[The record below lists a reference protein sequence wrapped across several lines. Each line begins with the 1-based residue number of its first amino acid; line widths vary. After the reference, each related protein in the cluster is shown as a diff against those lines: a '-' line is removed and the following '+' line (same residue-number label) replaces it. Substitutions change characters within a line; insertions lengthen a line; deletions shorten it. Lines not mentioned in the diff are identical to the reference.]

1 MTEVLKALQE
11 LNVCWKK
18 IGQYNM
24 KCRWIFGMPG
34 HHEGMVN
41 NSMHDNGHFGDESA
55 IIESDDV
62 IRQQNLVKF
71 EVQVI
76 FFNNLSAIFQSL
88 YQHSLYKP
96 AKTQR

>member
-1 MTEVLKALQE
+1 
-11 LNVCWKK
+11 
-18 IGQYNM
+18 
-24 KCRWIFGMPG
+24 MPG

-41 NSMHDNGHFGDESA
+41 NSMHDSGHFGDESA